1 MTPQRRSR
9 QQQVLVLGGGL
20 MGLAVAHGL
29 ARHGWSV
36 HLLRRGR
43 REAAGF
49 AAAGM
54 LAPHAEGLGGPL
66 LTLGQRSLRMIPAW
80 VSAIEEDSGLPCG
93 WLSCG
98 TVAPFTSQAQ
108 RQTFPTAAL
117 GHPLDRAALEAEAPG
132 ISPAFTCGLLFPQDG
147 QLDNRRQL
155 MAALEQ
161 ACRRRGVRF
170 TEGVT
175 VERLCGEEDGG
186 GHRHLVGIALRTGDG
201 ERQKLSCG
209 QAVLCCGAWS
219 QQLLPQVPV
228 MPVKG
233 QMFSVQAPRQA
244 LRRVLFGPGTYLVPR
259 QDGLV
264 VVGATSEQVGFTP
277 GLTPMG
283 QSRLEQGLRQLLP
296 VAARWPPME
305 RWYGFRPCTRDQ
317 QPVLGPGPL
326 AGLVMATGHH
336 RNGVLLAAVTAELTR
351 IVLETGPA
359 AAGCHNTPWA
369 APFLHAFRWNR
380 FSPAPAQASV
390 RQV

>member
-1 MTPQRRSR
+1 MPPLHRNRS
-9 QQQVLVLGGGL
+9 QQVVVLGGGL
-20 MGLAVAHGL
+20 MGLAVAHHL

-36 HLLRRGR
+36 HLLRRAW

-66 LTLGQRSLRMIPAW
+66 LALAQRSLHMIPAW
-80 VSAIEEDSGLPCG
+80 VDAIEADSGLPCG
-93 WLSCG
+93 WLPCG
-98 TVAPFTSQAQ
+98 TVVPFTSQAQ
-108 RQTFPTAAL
+108 RQAFPTAAM
-117 GHPLDRAALEAEAPG
+117 GHPLDRAALEIEAPG
-132 ISPAFTCGLLFPQDG
+132 ISPAFTCGLLFPQEG
-147 QLDNRRQL
+147 QLDSRRQL
-155 MAALEQ
+155 MAALER
-161 ACRRRGVRF
+161 ACRRRGVYF

-175 VERLCGEEDGG
+175 VERLWGEEDGG
-186 GHRHLVGIALRTGDG
+186 GHKHLVGITLGTRDG
-201 ERQKLSCG
+201 EEHHLPCQ

-219 QQLLPQVPV
+219 QQLLPAVPV
-228 MPVKG
+228 TPVKG

-283 QSRLEQGLRQLLP
+283 QARLEQGLRQLLP
-296 VAARWPPME
+296 AASRWPPME

-326 AGLVMATGHH
+326 KGLVMATGHH

-351 IVLETGPA
+351 VVLEAGPDVSR
-359 AAGCHNTPWA
+359 HIPWA
-369 APFLHAFRWNR
+369 APFLQAFRWNR
-380 FSPAPAQASV
+380 FSPAPAQASL
-390 RQV
+390 RQGS